1 MQYFSWRSRILA
13 SNAARPQLEI
23 IAFISADKSDPRK
36 SSSSTT
42 SSKGSSAKTMALR
55 RPPIRV
61 LSSPSNDLRS
71 FWLWG
76 VRMGKLSLL
85 PFADE
90 LRDVAGQP
98 AGVGFEEPLTFG
110 LGHSLANALRLG

>member
-1 MQYFSWRSRILA
+1 
-13 SNAARPQLEI
+13 
-23 IAFISADKSDPRK
+23 
-36 SSSSTT
+36 
-42 SSKGSSAKTMALR
+42 
-55 RPPIRV
+55 
-61 LSSPSNDLRS
+61 
-71 FWLWG
+71 
-76 VRMGKLSLL
+76 MGKLSLL